1 MADVGLAEK
10 AGRDK
15 VGRAGPHLDRIAP
28 ALEADDEL
36 VVRDLSPRTVK
47 GGLLVV
53 NRKTGRLHGGF
64 IGPPWCIASVV
75 IDDLDVDATVDGS
88 LDLVK
93 DGSVREFVGGNA
105 KRVAGRRLLDVVETG
120 FEQAAREPNDLRV
133 RRVVEVLGRGITEF
147 LGELLARDGA
157 AVEPYAVACAVL
169 PFLLGVNLELELVLG
184 IAGKGAR
191 LAVHRQDAKAVSCAR
206 RRGVVAP

>member
-1 MADVGLAEK
+1 
-10 AGRDK
+10 
-15 VGRAGPHLDRIAP
+15 
-28 ALEADDEL
+28 
-36 VVRDLSPRTVK
+36 PRTVK

-147 LGELLARDGA
+147 LGELWLAMA
-157 AVEPYAVACAVL
+157 P
-169 PFLLGVNLELELVLG
+169 
-184 IAGKGAR
+184 R
-191 LAVHRQDAKAVSCAR
+191 LNHTPWR
-206 RRGVVAP
+206 APSSHSFSV